1 MNKKTLEKAVKMA
14 LEVRKNAYAPFSN
27 FAVGA
32 AIITKD
38 GSIFTGVNVEN
49 SSFGATNCAERTALF
64 SAITAGQRDFEAIVI
79 ASNLNGKA
87 VFPCGICRQV
97 LADFNPEMRVI
108 LVNSDTKQI
117 EQDLLLSDIF
127 PGVFEFGKE
136 Q

>member
-1 MNKKTLEKAVKMA
+1 MKKEIFEKALLAA
-14 LEVRKNAYAPFSN
+14 LEVRKNAYAPYSN

-32 AIITKD
+32 AIVTTD
-38 GSIFTGVNVEN
+38 GTIFTGVNVEN

-64 SAITAGQRDFEAIVI
+64 SAITAGYRDFEAIVI

-97 LADFNPEMRVI
+97 LADFNPKMRVV
-108 LVNSDTKQI
+108 LVNSETKKV

-127 PGVFEFGKE
+127 PGVFEFGK
-136 Q
+136 

>member
-1 MNKKTLEKAVKMA
+1 MNKKTLEKAVKSA
-14 LEVRKNAYAPFSN
+14 LEVRKNAYAPFSK

-64 SAITAGQRDFEAIVI
+64 SAITAGHRDFEAIVI

-97 LADFNPEMRVI
+97 LADFNPKMRVI

-117 EQDLLLSDIF
+117 EQELILSDIF

>member
-1 MNKKTLEKAVKMA
+1 MKNEIFEKALSSA
-14 LEVRKNAYAPFSN
+14 LEVRKNAYAPYSN

-32 AIITKD
+32 AIVTND
-38 GSIFTGVNVEN
+38 GTIFTGVNVEN

-64 SAITAGQRDFEAIVI
+64 SAITAGYRDFEAIVI

-97 LADFNPEMRVI
+97 LADFNPKMRVI
-108 LVNSDTKQI
+108 LINSETKEV

-127 PGVFEFGKE
+127 PGVFEFGK
-136 Q
+136 

>member
-1 MNKKTLEKAVKMA
+1 MNKTTLKKAVAAA

-32 AIITKD
+32 AIVTKD

-64 SAITAGQRDFEAIVI
+64 SAVTAGQRDFEAIVI
-79 ASNLNGKA
+79 ASVLDGKA

-97 LADFNPEMRVI
+97 LADFNPKMRVV

-117 EQDLLLSDIF
+117 EQDLILSEIF
-127 PGVFEFGKE
+127 PSAFEFGKE

>member
-1 MNKKTLEKAVKMA
+1 MKNEIFEKALSSA

-32 AIITKD
+32 AIVTTD
-38 GSIFTGVNVEN
+38 GTIFTGVNVEN

-64 SAITAGQRDFEAIVI
+64 SAITAGYRNFEAIVI

-108 LVNSDTKQI
+108 LVNSETKKV

-127 PGVFEFGKE
+127 PGVFEFGK
-136 Q
+136 

>member
-1 MNKKTLEKAVKMA
+1 MNKETLEKAVASA

-64 SAITAGQRDFEAIVI
+64 SAVTAGHRDFEAIVI

-97 LADFNPEMRVI
+97 LADFNPQMRVI

-117 EQDLLLSDIF
+117 EQDLILSDIF

>member
-1 MNKKTLEKAVKMA
+1 MKNEIFEKALSSA
-14 LEVRKNAYAPFSN
+14 LEVRKNAYAPYSN

-32 AIITKD
+32 AIVTTD
-38 GSIFTGVNVEN
+38 GTIFTGVNVEN

-64 SAITAGQRDFEAIVI
+64 SAITAGYRDFEAIVI

-117 EQDLLLSDIF
+117 EQDLILSDIF
-127 PGVFEFGKE
+127 PGIFEFGKNK
-136 Q
+136 

>member
-1 MNKKTLEKAVKMA
+1 MKNEIFEKAVSSA
-14 LEVRKNAYAPFSN
+14 LEVRKNAYAPYSN

-32 AIITKD
+32 AIVTTD
-38 GSIFTGVNVEN
+38 GTIFTGVNVEN

-64 SAITAGQRDFEAIVI
+64 SAVTAGYRDFEAIFI

-97 LADFNPEMRVI
+97 LADFNPKMRVI
-108 LVNSDTKQI
+108 LVNSETKKV

-127 PGVFEFGKE
+127 PGVFEFGK
-136 Q
+136 

>member
-1 MNKKTLEKAVKMA
+1 MKKEIFEKAVSSA

-32 AIITKD
+32 AIVTTD
-38 GSIFTGVNVEN
+38 GTIFTGVNVEN

-64 SAITAGQRDFEAIVI
+64 SAVTAGYRDFEAIFI
-79 ASNLNGKA
+79 ASNLSGKA

-97 LADFNPEMRVI
+97 LADFNPKMRVV

-117 EQDLLLSDIF
+117 EQDLVLSDIF
-127 PGVFEFGKE
+127 PGVFEFGK
-136 Q
+136 

>member
-1 MNKKTLEKAVKMA
+1 MKKEIFEKAVATA
-14 LEVRKNAYAPFSN
+14 LEVRKNAYAPYSD

-32 AIITKD
+32 AIVTDD
-38 GSIFTGVNVEN
+38 GTVFAGVNVEN

-64 SAITAGQRDFEAIVI
+64 SAVTAGYRDFEAIFI

-108 LVNSDTKQI
+108 LVNSETKKV

-127 PGVFEFGKE
+127 PGVFEFGK
-136 Q
+136 

>member
-1 MNKKTLEKAVKMA
+1 MNKETLEKAVASA

-64 SAITAGQRDFEAIVI
+64 SAITAGFRDFEAIVI

-97 LADFNPEMRVI
+97 LADFNPKMRVI

-117 EQDLLLSDIF
+117 EQELILSDIF
-127 PGVFEFGKE
+127 LGVFEFGKE

>member
-1 MNKKTLEKAVKMA
+1 MNKKTLEKAVKSA
-14 LEVRKNAYAPFSN
+14 LEVRKNAYAPFSK
-27 FAVGA
+27 FAVGV
-32 AIITKD
+32 AIITKE

-64 SAITAGQRDFEAIVI
+64 SAVTAGERDFEAIVI
-79 ASNLNGKA
+79 ASVLNGKA

-108 LVNSDTKQI
+108 LVNSDTKMI

-127 PGVFEFGKE
+127 PGVFEFGKNK
-136 Q
+136 

>member
-1 MNKKTLEKAVKMA
+1 MNKTTLKKAVSSA

-32 AIITKD
+32 AIVTSD
-38 GSIFTGVNVEN
+38 GTIFTGVNVEN

-64 SAITAGQRDFEAIVI
+64 SAITAGYRNFEAIVI
-79 ASNLNGKA
+79 ASSLNGKA

-108 LVNSDTKQI
+108 LVNSETKKV
-117 EQDLLLSDIF
+117 EHDLILSDIF
-127 PGVFEFGKE
+127 PGVFEFGK
-136 Q
+136 

>member
-1 MNKKTLEKAVKMA
+1 MKKEIFEKALSSA
-14 LEVRKNAYAPFSN
+14 LEVRKNAYAPYSN

-32 AIITKD
+32 AIVTND
-38 GSIFTGVNVEN
+38 GTIFTGVNVEN

-64 SAITAGQRDFEAIVI
+64 SAITAGYRDFEAIFI

-97 LADFNPEMRVI
+97 LADFNPEIRVI
-108 LVNSDTKQI
+108 LVNSETKKV

-127 PGVFEFGKE
+127 PGVFEFGK
-136 Q
+136 

>member
-1 MNKKTLEKAVKMA
+1 MNKKTLEKAVKSA
-14 LEVRKNAYAPFSN
+14 LEVRKNAYAPFSK

-32 AIITKD
+32 AIIAKD

-64 SAITAGQRDFEAIVI
+64 SAVTAGERDFEAIVI
-79 ASNLNGKA
+79 ASVLNGKA

-97 LADFNPEMRVI
+97 LADFNPKMRVI

-117 EQDLLLSDIF
+117 EQDLTLSDIF
-127 PGVFEFGKE
+127 PGVFEFGKDK
-136 Q
+136 

>member
-1 MNKKTLEKAVKMA
+1 MKKEIFEKALSSA
-14 LEVRKNAYAPFSN
+14 LEVRKNAYAPYSN

-32 AIITKD
+32 AIVTND
-38 GSIFTGVNVEN
+38 GTIFTGVNVEN

-64 SAITAGQRDFEAIVI
+64 SAITAGYRDFEAIFI

-108 LVNSDTKQI
+108 LVNSETKKV

-127 PGVFEFGKE
+127 PGVFEFGK
-136 Q
+136 

>member
-1 MNKKTLEKAVKMA
+1 MNKETLEKAVKSA
-14 LEVRKNAYAPFSN
+14 LEVRKNAYAPFSK

-32 AIITKD
+32 AIVTAD

-64 SAITAGQRDFEAIVI
+64 SAITAGHRDFEAIVI

-97 LADFNPEMRVI
+97 LADFNPKMRVI

-117 EQDLLLSDIF
+117 EQELILSDIF
-127 PGVFEFGKE
+127 LGVFEFGKE

>member
-1 MNKKTLEKAVKMA
+1 MKNEIFEKALSSA
-14 LEVRKNAYAPFSN
+14 LEVRKNAYAPYSN

-32 AIITKD
+32 AIVTTD
-38 GSIFTGVNVEN
+38 GTIFTGVNVEN

-64 SAITAGQRDFEAIVI
+64 SAITAGYRDFEAIVI
-79 ASNLNGKA
+79 ASVLNGKA

-108 LVNSDTKQI
+108 LVNSDTKMI

-127 PGVFEFGKE
+127 PGVFEFGKNK
-136 Q
+136 

>member
-1 MNKKTLEKAVKMA
+1 MNKKTLEKAVKSA
-14 LEVRKNAYAPFSN
+14 LEVRKNAYAPFSK

-32 AIITKD
+32 AIVTAD

-64 SAITAGQRDFEAIVI
+64 SAITAGHRDFEAIVI

-97 LADFNPEMRVI
+97 LADFNPKMRVI

-117 EQDLLLSDIF
+117 EQELILSDIF
-127 PGVFEFGKE
+127 LGVFEFGKE

>member
-1 MNKKTLEKAVKMA
+1 MKNEIFEKALSSA
-14 LEVRKNAYAPFSN
+14 LEVRKNAYAPYSN

-32 AIITKD
+32 AIVTTD
-38 GSIFTGVNVEN
+38 GTIFTGVNVEN

-64 SAITAGQRDFEAIVI
+64 SAITAGYRDFEAIVI

-108 LVNSDTKQI
+108 LVNSDTKMI

-127 PGVFEFGKE
+127 PGVFEFGKNK
-136 Q
+136 

>member
-1 MNKKTLEKAVKMA
+1 MKKEIFEKALSSA
-14 LEVRKNAYAPFSN
+14 LEVRKNAYAPYSN

-32 AIITKD
+32 AIVTTD
-38 GSIFTGVNVEN
+38 GTIFTGVNVEN

-64 SAITAGQRDFEAIVI
+64 SAITAGYRDFEAIVI

-97 LADFNPEMRVI
+97 LADFNPKMRVI
-108 LVNSDTKQI
+108 LVNSETKKV

-127 PGVFEFGKE
+127 PGVFEFGK
-136 Q
+136 